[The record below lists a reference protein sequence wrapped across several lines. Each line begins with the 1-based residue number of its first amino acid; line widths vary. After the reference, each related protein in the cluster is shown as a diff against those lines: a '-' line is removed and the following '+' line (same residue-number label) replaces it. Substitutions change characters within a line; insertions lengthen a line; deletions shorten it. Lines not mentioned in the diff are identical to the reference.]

1 MKGGLS
7 LYLGGDVGEG
17 REVTRTASIRA
28 PALLIALAGF
38 GLLSVGDAI
47 IKSVAGEWPGTALT
61 TLRFAIGSVLIGLIV
76 LVREGAPAF
85 RVRRIGLHVAR
96 GIAWAVA
103 ALSFYLALFAMP
115 LAQATTIE
123 FLSPMLVGLI
133 AAATLG
139 ERMTRSALIA
149 TMVAFAG
156 VLIVLRPG
164 GAGFDWSALLPL
176 LAATGM
182 ATLIVLNRLAAGTA
196 SVLASQFY
204 AALFCTPVVLA
215 ATIIGHWSGIE
226 ALRVTPLPGSVL
238 LRAAAVACTASLAH
252 TLVFTAT
259 VRAGA
264 SEVAPMV
271 YVQLLVALA
280 LGAVFYDDRPDG
292 WALVGAALVIGA
304 GLFLWSRQ
312 RRRNLGGVPA

>member
-1 MKGGLS
+1 MTS
-7 LYLGGDVGEG
+7 
-17 REVTRTASIRA
+17 TSTRA
-28 PALLIALAGF
+28 PALLLALAGF

-61 TLRFAIGSVLIGLIV
+61 TARFAIGSVLMAAIV
-76 LVREGAPAF
+76 LAREGWAGF
-85 RVRRIGLHVAR
+85 RIRRVGLHVAR
-96 GIAWAVA
+96 GAAWAVA
-103 ALSFYLALFAMP
+103 ALSFYLALFVMP
-115 LAQATTIE
+115 LAQATTIQ

-133 AAATLG
+133 AAGALG
-139 ERMTRSALIA
+139 ERMTGAAWVA
-149 TMVAFAG
+149 TAAAFAG

-164 GAGFDWSALLPL
+164 GDQFGWSALLPL

-196 SVLASQFY
+196 SVLGSQFY
-204 AALFCTPVVLA
+204 AALFCTPWVLA
-215 ATIIGHWSGIE
+215 ATIVGHASG
-226 ALRVTPLPGSVL
+226 AAAFHVAPMPASVL
-238 LRAAAVACTASLAH
+238 LRAAAVACTASVAH

-271 YVQLLVALA
+271 YVQLLVSLA
-280 LGAVFYDDRPDG
+280 LGAMFYADWPDG
-292 WALVGAALVIGA
+292 WALAGAALVVGA

-312 RRRNLGGVPA
+312 RRRNLGGAPA

>member
-1 MKGGLS
+1 MTRHTA
-7 LYLGGDVGEG
+7 G
-17 REVTRTASIRA
+17 R
-28 PALLIALAGF
+28 ALALPTALAGF

-47 IKSVAGEWPGTALT
+47 IKSVAGDWPGTALT
-61 TLRFAIGSVLIGLIV
+61 TLRFAIGSVLMGLIV
-76 LVREGAPAF
+76 LGREGASAF
-85 RVRRIGLHVAR
+85 RVDRIGLHVAR
-96 GIAWAVA
+96 GAAWAVA
-103 ALSFYLALFAMP
+103 ALSFYLAIFVMP
-115 LAQATTIE
+115 LAQATTIQ

-133 AAATLG
+133 AASALG
-139 ERMTRSALIA
+139 ERMTGSAVAA
-149 TMVAFAG
+149 TAVAFVG
-156 VLIVLRPG
+156 VVVVLRPG
-164 GAGFDWSALLPL
+164 DGGFGLTALLPL

-182 ATLIVLNRLAAGTA
+182 ASLIVLNRLAAGTG

-204 AALFCTPVVLA
+204 AALFCTPFVLV
-215 ATIIGHWSGIE
+215 ATLIGHASGLE

-280 LGAVFYDDRPDG
+280 LGAAFYGDRPDG
-292 WALVGAALVIGA
+292 WALGGAVLVVGA

-312 RRRNLGGVPA
+312 RRRNLGGAPA